1 MQYFKRSISLK
12 PSDATAYESL
22 LEYVTRDGVITGS
35 EDESMR
41 SIFNETNGTTRSN
54 IEYFRLNNAQAYE
67 EFSYEIGNAYF
78 YTYEG
83 TDKREKSR
91 KWFEVARE
99 SENLD
104 EKKVA
109 RAKCLGEI
117 ASYSSKLDQRNE
129 AGDASTTY
137 SEYWEDMT
145 SLISSDTVALD
156 NRITQMRSY
165 KDFLFNVY
173 TSMDKFK
180 DAGITE
186 RAITQQLTMIE
197 QAMEAV
203 HIDSTNLVEVKLEQD
218 IVDYTKQTKDTM
230 KALYHGTNT
239 ASKEDEP

>member
-1 MQYFKRSISLK
+1 
-12 PSDATAYESL
+12 
-22 LEYVTRDGVITGS
+22 
-35 EDESMR
+35 
-41 SIFNETNGTTRSN
+41 
-54 IEYFRLNNAQAYE
+54 
-67 EFSYEIGNAYF
+67 
-78 YTYEG
+78 
-83 TDKREKSR
+83 
-91 KWFEVARE
+91 
-99 SENLD
+99 
-104 EKKVA
+104 
-109 RAKCLGEI
+109 
-117 ASYSSKLDQRNE
+117 
-129 AGDASTTY
+129 
-137 SEYWEDMT
+137 MT